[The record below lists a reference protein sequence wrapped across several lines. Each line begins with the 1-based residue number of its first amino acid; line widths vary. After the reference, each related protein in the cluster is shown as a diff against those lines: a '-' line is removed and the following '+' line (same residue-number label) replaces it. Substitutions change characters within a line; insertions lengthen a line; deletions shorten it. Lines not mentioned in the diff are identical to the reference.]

1 VRWEAV
7 KLKPAV
13 VQKNIVSELL
23 NKKKAVENAIS
34 IALRH
39 MKFGVV
45 KFNNKILLDFQLLLQ
60 VGSKFI
66 LQKVLLLVAS
76 PYLCRPFK
84 NRWDSAGVI

>member
-1 VRWEAV
+1 VV
-7 KLKPAV
+7 KLKPVV
-13 VQKNIVSELL
+13 VQKYCERTI
-23 NKKKAVENAIS
+23 KQKKAVENAIS

-60 VGSKFI
+60 VGSKFL
-66 LQKVLLLVAS
+66 LQKVLFLVAS